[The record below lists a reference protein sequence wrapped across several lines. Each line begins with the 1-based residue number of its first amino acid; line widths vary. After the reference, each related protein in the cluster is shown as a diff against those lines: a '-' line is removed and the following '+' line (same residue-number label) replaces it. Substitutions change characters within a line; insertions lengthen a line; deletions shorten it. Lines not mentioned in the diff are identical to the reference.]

1 MDRKENS
8 SILELRELLDS
19 HWFFT
24 GLENKQKVAKVDK
37 ELILDKDFDF
47 INIITDFYKVEV
59 LNNYIDKHSREN
71 SNHNII
77 REVSDCYGNLLRLKL
92 FYHNEL
98 SNILENIENLDGES
112 RYCGSAF
119 LELLRLID
127 TWEDFFEL
135 YKQTKLEDNIFE
147 KELTQKQKIIFQLSL
162 LNIIFLIFLNQGSGE
177 NYVERILSK
186 DDLWQSSINISK
198 GILIEIDK
206 NKKRIEPTV
215 FALKEIDLKRIERV
229 LNINDLASK
238 YLDKIRELELKT
250 FDKREVKCY
259 GSVRKN
265 NIIYMTLNGVKDT
278 DIEVNKEN
286 GCNLQ
291 KVVNILAELLEG
303 DVEYVSISPDTR
315 YYVNP
320 ELYINYSQFENYS
333 QFKKSSEDFNRMFTC
348 CERKLIAKM
357 FSPECRD
364 EGEIKLL
371 ISKYPCVICSR
382 TIEIVNKEKKKIEII
397 DPLEED
403 DKLNTCLI
411 ARMDECAE
419 IIDVQHPRKEN
430 I

>member
-59 LNNYIDKHSREN
+59 LNNYIDKHSREK

-98 SNILENIENLDGES
+98 SNILENIENLDGEL

-135 YKQTKLEDNIFE
+135 YKQTKLEDIIFG
-147 KELTQKQKIIFQLSL
+147 KKLTQKQKKIFQLSL
-162 LNIIFLIFLNQGSGE
+162 LNNIFLIFLNQGSGK

-186 DDLWQSSINISK
+186 DDHWQSLINISK

-206 NKKRIEPTV
+206 NKKQIEPTV
-215 FALKEIDLKRIERV
+215 FALEEIDLKRIERV

-286 GCNLQ
+286 GNNLQ
-291 KVVNILAELLEG
+291 KVVNILAELLGG
-303 DVEYVSISPDTR
+303 DVEYVSITPDTR

-320 ELYINYSQFENYS
+320 DLYINYSQYEASKGNL
-333 QFKKSSEDFNRMFTC
+333 KDLNRMFTC

-357 FSPECRD
+357 FSPECID
-364 EGEIKLL
+364 EGKIKLL

-382 TIEIVNKEKKKIEII
+382 TIEIVNKVKKRIEII

-403 DKLNTCLI
+403 ENLKPCLI
-411 ARMDECAE
+411 ARMDECAR
-419 IIDVQHPRKEN
+419 IIDVQHPREQKYLN
-430 I
+430 

>member
-1 MDRKENS
+1 MYRKENS

-59 LNNYIDKHSREN
+59 LNNYIDKHSREK

-98 SNILENIENLDGES
+98 SNILENIENLDGEL
-112 RYCGSAF
+112 RCCGSAF

-135 YKQTKLEDNIFE
+135 YKQTKLEGNIFE
-147 KELTQKQKIIFQLSL
+147 KKLTQKQKKIFQLSL
-162 LNIIFLIFLNQGSGE
+162 LNNIFLIFLNQGTEE
-177 NYVERILSK
+177 NYVKRILSE
-186 DDLWQSSINISK
+186 DEHWQSLRHISK
-198 GILIEIDK
+198 RILIEIDK

-215 FALKEIDLKRIERV
+215 FALEEIDLKRIERV

-286 GCNLQ
+286 GSNLQ

-357 FSPECRD
+357 FSPECID

-382 TIEIVNKEKKKIEII
+382 TIEIVNKVKKRIEII

-403 DKLNTCLI
+403 ENLKPCLI
-411 ARMDECAE
+411 TRMDECAK
-419 IIDVQHPRKEN
+419 IIDVQHPRN
-430 I
+430 

>member
-59 LNNYIDKHSREN
+59 LNNYIDKHSREK

-98 SNILENIENLDGES
+98 SNILENIENLDGEL

-135 YKQTKLEDNIFE
+135 YKQTKLEDIIFG
-147 KELTQKQKIIFQLSL
+147 KKLTQKQKKIFQLSL
-162 LNIIFLIFLNQGSGE
+162 LNNIFLIFLNQGSGK

-186 DDLWQSSINISK
+186 DDHWQSLINISK

-206 NKKRIEPTV
+206 NKKQIEPTV
-215 FALKEIDLKRIERV
+215 FALEEID
-229 LNINDLASK
+229 S
-238 YLDKIRELELKT
+238 
-250 FDKREVKCY
+250 
-259 GSVRKN
+259 
-265 NIIYMTLNGVKDT
+265 
-278 DIEVNKEN
+278 
-286 GCNLQ
+286 
-291 KVVNILAELLEG
+291 
-303 DVEYVSISPDTR
+303 
-315 YYVNP
+315 
-320 ELYINYSQFENYS
+320 
-333 QFKKSSEDFNRMFTC
+333 
-348 CERKLIAKM
+348 
-357 FSPECRD
+357 
-364 EGEIKLL
+364 
-371 ISKYPCVICSR
+371 
-382 TIEIVNKEKKKIEII
+382 
-397 DPLEED
+397 
-403 DKLNTCLI
+403 
-411 ARMDECAE
+411 
-419 IIDVQHPRKEN
+419 
-430 I
+430 

>member
-1 MDRKENS
+1 MDRKENK
-8 SILELRELLDS
+8 SILELKEKLNSPWLFLGQDKESRGVE
-19 HWFFT
+19 
-24 GLENKQKVAKVDK
+24 VDK

-59 LNNYIDKHSREN
+59 LNNYIDKHSREK

-98 SNILENIENLDGES
+98 SNILENIENLDGEL
-112 RYCGSAF
+112 RYCGSDF

-135 YKQTKLEDNIFE
+135 YKQTKLEGIIFE

-177 NYVERILSK
+177 KYVERILSK
-186 DDLWQSSINISK
+186 DNHWQNLINISK

-206 NKKRIEPTV
+206 NKKLIEPTV

-238 YLDKIRELELKT
+238 YLAKIRELELKT

-286 GCNLQ
+286 GSNLQ

-357 FSPECRD
+357 FSPECID

-403 DKLNTCLI
+403 DTLNACLI
-411 ARMDECAE
+411 GRMDECAE
-419 IIDVQHPRKEN
+419 IIDVQHPRN
-430 I
+430 